1 MVLVVS
7 LSFWHRREQP
17 HGISID
23 HANQWGT
30 RCQRQLNFSS
40 PVPLTFPLADPE
52 QEEPFF
58 FRTSQKQQNPFW
70 SLFCPLPTSNF
81 LGPNLEGATVRSIP
95 SHKNWIRPSCLGQ
108 RSILSNLKQVY
119 SK

>member
-30 RCQRQLNFSS
+30 RCQHQLSFSS

-58 FRTSQKQQNPFW
+58 FQNFTKAAKSILEPFLSPPHFQFFGSKSGRSNSQKHP
-70 SLFCPLPTSNF
+70 
-81 LGPNLEGATVRSIP
+81 
-95 SHKNWIRPSCLGQ
+95 
-108 RSILSNLKQVY
+108 
-119 SK
+119 